1 VNDISF
7 EEIENLDCESRY
19 EIFLQMVAEERDV
32 WILINEKSEFLT
44 IHSEDHE
51 IEYLPVWP
59 HSDFTKHHSTST
71 STSASE
77 KLTAK
82 CVSIPE
88 FFAKWISGLEG
99 DGLQVGVFPT
109 SASEVWIMEPSEVKS
124 DLQEEFSN
132 FGI

>member
-1 VNDISF
+1 MLIVNDISF
-7 EEIENLDCESRY
+7 EEIEKLDCESRY
-19 EIFLQMVAEERDV
+19 EVFLQMVDEERDV

-59 HSDFTKHHSTST
+59 HSDFTRHHSI
-71 STSASE
+71 SANE

-88 FFAKWISGLEG
+88 FFSKWISGLEG
-99 DGLQVGVFPT
+99 DGLKVGVFPT
-109 SASEVWIMEPSEVKS
+109 AGSDVWIMEPSEFKS

-132 FGI
+132 FSI

>member
-1 VNDISF
+1 MNDISF
-7 EEIENLDCESRY
+7 EEIEKLDCESRY

-32 WILINEKSEFLT
+32 WVLINEKNEFLT

-59 HSDFTKHHSTST
+59 HSDFTKHHRTGT
-71 STSASE
+71 NE
-77 KLTAK
+77 KLIAK

-88 FFAKWISGLEG
+88 FFTKWVSGLEG

-109 SASEVWIMEPSEVKS
+109 SGPDVWIMEPSEVKS